1 MTKIKQTKNLIK
13 THYLADSRPLV
24 VTFSGGKDSTTV
36 LQLTIEVL
44 QELKAEN
51 KITKDTYIVSS
62 DTLVEMP
69 IIEEY
74 LNNTLSKIDKYC
86 KQENLR
92 VTTHLIKPKEE
103 DSFFSLMIGKGYPA
117 PNKWFRWCTDRLK
130 IKPTT
135 DFLSKLVDKHQ
146 SILMLLGVRIDESIS
161 RAISI
166 KSRELNYKGLSP
178 HDQIPNAYV
187 LSPIKD
193 WSNQEVWTFLTE
205 CETLWGNHKLMMS
218 LYDKGSSEADCNIAL
233 NPESPSCGKT
243 RFGCWTCTVVDKDK
257 SMNGMIKSGE
267 EWMLPLWDYREKL
280 LKYRNDENKRNKRRK
295 NAQRGLGDFTLATR
309 EELLEDIFKIE
320 KMSEFNKRDIE
331 LISDIEIELIQKN
344 WDKDG
349 DIENSALKL
358 AKKYERLKSKSVE
371 NSQIENILS
380 ELNINFSKELF
391 KRVYEIEVNRKNLS
405 NRVGILQDIESRVKN
420 YSKGL
425 FVED

>member
-1 MTKIKQTKNLIK
+1 MNKSQQTKQLIK
-13 THYLADSRPLV
+13 NHYLADSRPLV

-36 LQLTIEVL
+36 LQLTMEVL
-44 QELKAEN
+44 QELKKEN
-51 KITKDTYIVSS
+51 KIIKDTYIVSS

-74 LNNTLSKIDKYC
+74 LNNTLNKINQYC

-103 DSFFSLMIGKGYPA
+103 DSFFTLMIGRGYPA

-135 DFLSKLVDKHQ
+135 DFLSQLVDKHQ

-166 KSRELNYKGLSP
+166 KSRDLNYKGLSP

-193 WSNQEVWTFLTE
+193 WSNAEVWTFLTE

-257 SMNGMIKSGE
+257 SMDGMIKSGE

-280 LKYRNDENKRNKRRK
+280 LKYRNREDKRNSRRK
-295 NAQRGLGDFTLATR
+295 NSQRGLGDFTLATR
-309 EELLEDIFKIE
+309 EELLEDIFIIE
-320 KMSEFNKRDIE
+320 KMSEFKNRDIE
-331 LISDIEIELIQKN
+331 LISDIELELIQKN
-344 WDKDG
+344 WDRDG

-358 AKKYERLKSKSVE
+358 AKKYKRLKNKSVE
-371 NSQIENILS
+371 NSEIENILS
-380 ELNINFSKELF
+380 ELNIDFSKELF
-391 KRVYEIEVNRKNLS
+391 KRIYEIEVNRKNLS

-425 FVED
+425 FIEN

>member
-380 ELNINFSKELF
+380 ELNIDFSKELF
-391 KRVYEIEVNRKNLS
+391 KRIYEIEVNRKNLS